1 MKKNKVQ
8 PQKVVLAEI
17 IQTNEVFTAK
27 KISRE
32 KSIELEK
39 GYKNGKRR
47 FSRKQNIYSPKK
59 VERNQL
65 QD

>member
-1 MKKNKVQ
+1 MFNKVQ
-8 PQKVVLAEI
+8 LQKVVLAGMMCKNVVFI
-17 IQTNEVFTAK
+17 KKNE
-27 KISRE
+27 SRE

-47 FSRKQNIYSPKK
+47 FSRKRNIYSSKK